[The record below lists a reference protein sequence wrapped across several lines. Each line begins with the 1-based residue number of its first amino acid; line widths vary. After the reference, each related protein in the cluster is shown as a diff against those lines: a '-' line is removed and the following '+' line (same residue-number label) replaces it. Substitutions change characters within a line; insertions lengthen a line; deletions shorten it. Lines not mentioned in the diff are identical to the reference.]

1 MEKQILEILHQF
13 GIDKYP
19 KDIELMSAISELFK
33 GMYPEEFIRWLLKE
47 ECYQNNIWGI
57 DYTSEHQPDIK
68 TCNLICE
75 RHGIYPVGIDDIF
88 TYWIDEIKDK

>member
-1 MEKQILEILHQF
+1 
-13 GIDKYP
+13 
-19 KDIELMSAISELFK
+19 
-33 GMYPEEFIRWLLKE
+33 MYTEEFIRWLLKE

-75 RHGIYPVGIDDIF
+75 RHGTYPVGIDDIF